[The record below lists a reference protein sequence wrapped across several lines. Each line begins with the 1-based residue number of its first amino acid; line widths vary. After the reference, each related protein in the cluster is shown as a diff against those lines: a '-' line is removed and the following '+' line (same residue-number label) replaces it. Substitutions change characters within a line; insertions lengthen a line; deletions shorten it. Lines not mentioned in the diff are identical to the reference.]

1 MNRAVQDML
10 ERYDCRSAGDYENAL
25 REIFQEL
32 ALLGLW
38 RGKFFE
44 HAAFYGGTALR
55 ILHGLDRFS
64 EDIDFSLLT
73 SNENFKLSP
82 YCAFIERELE
92 AWGFP
97 VTVEVKEKTG
107 NSAIESA
114 FLKADTT
121 KQFLL
126 IEAPEA
132 VLGGVH
138 RNQVLRIKIEVD
150 TNPPL
155 DFTTE
160 STFLFQPIPF
170 AVRTYT
176 LPCLFSGK
184 MHALLFR
191 KWGRRVKGRDWYD
204 WVWYVGKGIPMDLKH
219 LSARMRQ
226 TGDWNSEQPLPESE
240 FRRLIGESIQN
251 LDVKAALADVEPFLK
266 NPDTVAVWST
276 EFFMHVAEK
285 MKVITDEDGKST

>member
-1 MNRAVQDML
+1 MNQAVRDML
-10 ERYDCRSAGDYENAL
+10 ERYDCRSAGSYENAL

-73 SNENFKLSP
+73 PDENFNLSP

-97 VTVEVKEKTG
+97 VKVEVKEKTG
-107 NSAIESA
+107 GSAIESA
-114 FLKADTT
+114 FLKADTV
-121 KQFLL
+121 KQMLL
-126 IEAPEA
+126 IEAPES
-132 VLGGVH
+132 VVGGVH

-150 TNPPL
+150 THPPP

-226 TGDWNSEQPLPESE
+226 TGDWNSDRPMKETE

-266 NPDTVAVWST
+266 NPDTVAVWSK

-285 MKVITDEDGKST
+285 TTVI